1 MPNMLVRSR
10 SSRIHSVPMPSLPRI
25 RRTRARDTVVAVR
38 RRRRRLLSSAPP
50 ASPGS
55 TSTRPT
61 LDAAQACSPSA
72 SAGIRSTSRTC
83 CPSASGRRSTTT
95 PTRATSSAS
104 STSRSTT
111 ASIQRLNAAELD
123 FFVGPDYLVTLPTVE
138 LLPGDAPLPPLRGG
152 RGVPRAA
159 LLEGL
164 GPAALRGARRP
175 VRLLLPDPRQDRAQA
190 RLARGRRVRGPL
202 GGGRPR
208 HLERQAGDHQLPE
221 DHQAGALDAA
231 RCSSGTSS
239 GSCPRSSSSTSTTS
253 STPPSASGTSS
264 TTTRRSSRR
273 SRTRTSR

>member
-1 MPNMLVRSR
+1 MANMPVIPVLEDPLSTDAEPA
-10 SSRIHSVPMPSLPRI
+10 SHPAHA
-25 RRTRARDTVVAVR
+25 RARHGR
-38 RRRRRLLSSAPP
+38 RRGGAAVARPLSSAQP

-55 TSTRPT
+55 TSTRRRSST
-61 LDAAQACSPSA
+61 RRSSPSA
-72 SAGIRSTSRTC
+72 SAGTRSTSRTC
-83 CPSASGRRSTTT
+83 MSKRQRPKVDDYADEGYLFGVLHF
-95 PTRATSSAS
+95 PVYDRA
-104 STSRSTT
+104 
-111 ASIQRLNAAELD
+111 IQRLNAAELD
-123 FFVGPDYLVTLPTVE
+123 IFVGPDYLVTLPTVE
-138 LLPGDAPLPPLRGG
+138 LLPVTRLFRALRGG

-164 GPAALRGARRP
+164 GPPALRGARRP
-175 VRLLLPDPRQDRAQA
+175 LRLLLPDPRQDRAQA

-202 GGGRPR
+202 RGGRPR

-231 RCSSGTSS
+231 RCSSATSS